1 MNERIKDLALECGAF
16 HQVYDNKR
24 FMVNENFDVEKF
36 ARLIID
42 DCIDI
47 VKPTQHHEAYAQS
60 YFGGVDGL
68 ELLTNKVY
76 LIKQH
81 FKNEN

>member
-1 MNERIKDLALECGAF
+1 MNQRIKDLAVECGAF

-24 FMVNENFDVEKF
+24 FMVNENFDVETF

-60 YFGGVDGL
+60 YYGGVDGL

>member
-68 ELLTNKVY
+68 ELLNNKVY

>member
-1 MNERIKDLALECGAF
+1 MNERIKELALQCGAF
-16 HQVYDNKR
+16 NQVYENKR
-24 FMVNENFDVEKF
+24 LLVNEWFDVEKF
-36 ARLIID
+36 AKLIID

-60 YFGGVDGL
+60 YFGGVEGL